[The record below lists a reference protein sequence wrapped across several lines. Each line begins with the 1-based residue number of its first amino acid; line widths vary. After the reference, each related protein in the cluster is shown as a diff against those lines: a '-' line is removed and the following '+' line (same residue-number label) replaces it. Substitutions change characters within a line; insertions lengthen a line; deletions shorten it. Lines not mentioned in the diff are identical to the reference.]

1 MQDTYIGDEGNGFP
15 LVLVHGFLGSS
26 RMWGPQIDFFKD
38 YFRVITPDLP
48 GYGKSNK
55 VRSHNNIQSMAHLL
69 LDCLEEKKI
78 DKFYLLGHSMGGMI
92 VQEMAKKGGDKIS
105 KLVCYSTGPRGEM
118 PGRFETVDQSRENLK
133 KKGLEITAQNIAK
146 TWFIK
151 GENAKYFDIC
161 IEAGKQT
168 SIETVDNALI
178 AFKNW
183 NGVDTLKNIKNE
195 TLIVWGDQDKSY
207 NLEQIQTL
215 EKNGYQSDP
224 EIFKVPGA
232 YELPLAVKNVAE
244 KKKPDGII
252 ALGAIVRGATPH
264 FDYIATETAAGLTK
278 VRLEY
283 NIPVG
288 FGVLTCD
295 TMEQAIE
302 RSGEGSGNK
311 GIESTE
317 AVIGM
322 IEFLHNL

>member
-1 MQDTYIGDEGNGFP
+1 MQDIYIGDEGKGIP

-26 RMWGPQIDFFKD
+26 RMWEPQIDFFKD

-55 VRSHNNIQSMAHLL
+55 AKSHNSIQSITNLL

-133 KKGLEITAQNIAK
+133 KKGLEITAKNIAK

-151 GENAKYFDIC
+151 GEDAKYFDIC
-161 IEAGKQT
+161 INAGKQT
-168 SIETVDNALI
+168 SMETADNSLVAI
-178 AFKNW
+178 KNW

-195 TLIVWGDQDKSY
+195 TLIIWGDQDKSY

-215 EKNGYQSDP
+215 ENNIENSKLI
-224 EIFKVPGA
+224 IFKNCA
-232 YELPLAVKNVAE
+232 HNVHLE
-244 KKKPDGII
+244 QPDQFNQTIK
-252 ALGAIVRGATPH
+252 
-264 FDYIATETAAGLTK
+264 D
-278 VRLEY
+278 
-283 NIPVG
+283 
-288 FGVLTCD
+288 
-295 TMEQAIE
+295 
-302 RSGEGSGNK
+302 
-311 GIESTE
+311 
-317 AVIGM
+317 
-322 IEFLHNL
+322 FLL